1 MGLGA
6 GAGLSEDP
14 VTGSA
19 HCQLAPLWA
28 ERLGKQEMMARQA
41 SARGGTVPIEFA
53 GERTI
58 LTGVVFASWKALR
71 SFLAEAI
78 PGAGFPHCRS
88 TSLPSMPSAEPTF
101 NGRDLESTVPA
112 RVPAADIPVDLVAVN
127 ALSDPT
133 GRCRT
138 GLRDCLWQSERHD
151 FR

>member
-58 LTGVVFASWKALR
+58 LTGRCIRFMEGTAL
-71 SFLAEAI
+71 L
-78 PGAGFPHCRS
+78 PG
-88 TSLPSMPSAEPTF
+88 
-101 NGRDLESTVPA
+101 
-112 RVPAADIPVDLVAVN
+112 
-127 ALSDPT
+127 
-133 GRCRT
+133 
-138 GLRDCLWQSERHD
+138 
-151 FR
+151 